1 MNIGELKQSKKHFTT
16 KKVNTITDLSDIQI
30 NIKKLLEKNK
40 EVIIN
45 YLERFIYT
53 SNISENTKEEILT
66 IFEKIDKDIID

>member
-1 MNIGELKQSKKHFTT
+1 MNIEELKQSKKYFTT

>member
-1 MNIGELKQSKKHFTT
+1 MNIEELKQSKKYFTT

-30 NIKKLLEKNK
+30 NIKKLLEKNE